1 MHSPVCRSLRGPWAL
16 LGSAITNTPQGG
28 GTPAGPTLPPTRCH
42 THRSTP
48 AAPNETQ
55 TDLTFCQSVPV
66 AFPTAPRVGYQLPS
80 QTRGAAGDLGAR
92 VMSWNSGCHGGER
105 GAAASSCLTW
115 GPPELSAQTVKN
127 GEPDGLVL
135 FFSYQLLGFCA
146 SSTLTPLLDPGQL
159 PPQGSWAAISWGPSL
174 DSPACPHPE

>member
-16 LGSAITNTPQGG
+16 LGSAITNTPQRG

-105 GAAASSCLTW
+105 GAAASGCLTW
-115 GPPELSAQTVKN
+115 GPPEDGCLPKLSKMESRTVSF
-127 GEPDGLVL
+127 
-135 FFSYQLLGFCA
+135 FFSV
-146 SSTLTPLLDPGQL
+146 TN
-159 PPQGSWAAISWGPSL
+159 SWGSVRL
-174 DSPACPHPE
+174 LH